1 MYWMLIKIQYSNK
14 DVTVLYSWER
24 VQNYIQS
31 KKKLPL
37 LDNTFRDSLE
47 GEKNEQVVKIN
58 LKKKEFS
65 IIKDAAELT
74 HNEWKSSVPLGSRSF
89 RPETLVSS
97 GCQRDA
103 HHALTD
109 EDVIKLHPSSS
120 HK

>member
-1 MYWMLIKIQYSNK
+1 
-14 DVTVLYSWER
+14 
-24 VQNYIQS
+24 
-31 KKKLPL
+31 L

-47 GEKNEQVVKIN
+47 DEKNEQVVKIN
-58 LKKKEFS
+58 KKKRIS
-65 IIKDAAELT
+65 MIKDAAELT

-97 GCQRDA
+97 GCQQDA